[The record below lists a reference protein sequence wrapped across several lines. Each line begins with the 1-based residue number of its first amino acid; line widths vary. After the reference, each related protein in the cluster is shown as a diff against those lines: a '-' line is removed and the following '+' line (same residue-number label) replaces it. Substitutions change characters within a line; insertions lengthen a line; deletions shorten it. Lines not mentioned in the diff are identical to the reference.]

1 MKRMKMNR
9 KKSKKMFSRTADR
22 VHKKN
27 FPNRVMRGG
36 IRL

>member
-1 MKRMKMNR
+1 MQRHKVHA
-9 KKSKKMFSRTADR
+9 KSDKKMFSRTADK

-27 FPNRVMRGG
+27 YAIAMRGG